1 MSSHTPGPWNA
12 VESQPGI
19 YWIDTREGSHAYG
32 DIATVL
38 EGGMDPEENA
48 ANARLIAAAPDLLAA
63 LEDAREEIAMRVLE
77 DGGDLRSVTKACA
90 KYDAAI
96 AKARGK

>member
-1 MSSHTPGPWNA
+1 MVGQMSRERIAKLRRMSAEMFVSAQVDLEWSEA
-12 VESQPGI
+12 LSECLDVVEAS
-19 YWIDTREGSHAYG
+19 S
-32 DIATVL
+32 
-38 EGGMDPEENA
+38 
-48 ANARLIAAAPDLLAA
+48 DLLAA

-96 AKARGK
+96 AQARGG

>member
-19 YWIDTREGSHAYG
+19 YLIRELCAEAEFSH
-32 DIATVL
+32 IATASRRGPTEL
-38 EGGMDPEENA
+38 L

-77 DGGDLRSVTKACA
+77 DGGDQRSVTKACA

-96 AKARGK
+96 AKARGE